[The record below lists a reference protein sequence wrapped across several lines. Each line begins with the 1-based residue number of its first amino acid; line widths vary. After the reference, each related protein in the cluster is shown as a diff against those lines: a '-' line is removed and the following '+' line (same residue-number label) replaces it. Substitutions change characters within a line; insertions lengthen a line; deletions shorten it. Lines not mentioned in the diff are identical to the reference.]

1 MFSIFLRKNKPQ
13 DNIATDIKLNKGND
27 SKSTTKATTVSA
39 KSQVT
44 PPKTKEVKTPPK
56 KETVVKSASKKGAP
70 VNALTKEQKKQQD
83 ELNKCIADFSAVLR
97 NERIGDQTVAST
109 RDVIPATS
117 NNFTLIVFATKCY
130 FSTNI
135 LDGLKKYVPNGL
147 SVVFAMDRTIKKNN
161 EVFAKIKELEA
172 SDSVTSFYFSRGMTV
187 KDRLLHILPKI
198 SSKYVGMYTLR
209 DKINF
214 RSFQQVI
221 EDSLK
226 DTEADV
232 VSFNKPLDVS
242 AIKNASISGLSGWFF
257 KKDFIEQALN
267 SFKNN
272 ADYWMNY
279 YLLNRVNENNFKCVD
294 CKEKYWL
301 SLDTDDFSV
310 PDLSFFIRDSI
321 DIIKNQCLD
330 KENVAQFIDLILDYI
345 EHSVFYKKNS
355 DNKIA
360 LIASGCAL
368 LCTCIKEFFSTE
380 EWRQIIYRFC
390 ILFDFDQITKKAFV
404 HNIHKK
410 AVTSIIPVEK
420 NTVAVLETDFMLDL
434 KESFVPALEKH
445 YKVIYESKPQY
456 YDYHFFYCMVMRTE
470 IQPAQYVI
478 SSNDMYKFITSGKQ
492 VIILWHGLGMLK
504 EVAEADR
511 VKYPMNY
518 MVNSSKSCV
527 EPYATSF
534 HMPIDKVLPLG
545 QVQTDILFDK
555 SYLNSCRKSICEL
568 YSIPENAQVVFFA
581 PTFRNGQTTK
591 YYDFGIDIDQ
601 LSIEL
606 AKRNIYI
613 ITKKHHVFSHI
624 MRDKGID
631 TSGVKNSQNG
641 HFIVDEKH
649 TFVELICA
657 SDKFIT
663 DYSSG
668 LFYALIR
675 DLPIIL
681 YAPDVKSYQDG
692 PNGFMI
698 KYPDD
703 IPAPFVGEPNE
714 YLLIKA
720 ITESDGVQNTNA
732 YKAFKETHVGS
743 CDGNVAQKLLDYL
756 STWDGKKFAEKAA

>member
-13 DNIATDIKLNKGND
+13 DNTDVALRPND
-27 SKSTTKATTVSA
+27 SNKDSQSLNNAAVKTVPSAPKKAPEVKAVPKKDTV
-39 KSQVT
+39 
-44 PPKTKEVKTPPK
+44 VKTPPK
-56 KETVVKSASKKGAP
+56 KAAP
-70 VNALTKEQKKQQD
+70 AKALTKEQKKQQD

-97 NERIGDQTVAST
+97 NERIGDQTVASS
-109 RDVIPATS
+109 REVIPTTS
-117 NNFTLIVFATKCY
+117 NNYTLIVFATKCY

-147 SVVFAMDRTIKKNN
+147 SVVFALDRTIKKNN
-161 EVFAKIKELEA
+161 DVYAKIKELE
-172 SDSVTSFYFSRGMTV
+172 SFDSVTSFYFSRGMTV
-187 KDRLLHILPKI
+187 KDRLLHLLPKI
-198 SSKYVGMYTLR
+198 STKYIGMFTLR

-221 EDSLK
+221 EKALQNTD
-226 DTEADV
+226 ADV
-232 VSFNKPLDVS
+232 VSFNKPLDMS
-242 AIKNASISGLSGWFF
+242 ALRNASISGLSGWFF
-257 KKDFIEQALN
+257 RKSFIEQTLA
-267 SFKNN
+267 SFENN
-272 ADYWMNY
+272 ADYWLNY
-279 YLLNRVNENNFKCVD
+279 YLLNKVGENSFKCVD
-294 CKEKYWL
+294 SKEKYWL

-310 PDLSFFIRDSI
+310 PDLSFFMRDTI
-321 DIIKNQCLD
+321 DVIKNHCVD
-330 KENVAQFIDLILDYI
+330 KESVTRFVDLVLDYI

-368 LCTCIKEFFSTE
+368 LCTSLKGYYSTE

-390 ILFDFDQITKKAFV
+390 VLFDFDQITKKAFV

-568 YSIPENAQVVFFA
+568 YSIPENAQIVFFA
-581 PTFRNGQTTK
+581 PTFRNGKTTK

-681 YAPDVKSYQDG
+681 YAPDVKSYQEG

-698 KYPDD
+698 KYPSD

-714 YLLIKA
+714 SLLIKA
-720 ITESDGVQNTNA
+720 ITDSDGIQNSDA
-732 YKAFKETHVGS
+732 YKKFKETHVGS

-756 STWDGKKFAEKAA
+756 STWDGKKFADKAV